1 MSDDEIVG
9 QFEEIVGE
17 LKKPFLNATEVS
29 AMEGGSEEAESE
41 QDVSILPEIERRLDT
56 LCGAIRQLVNSNG
69 AVAENNNLDMQS
81 LYDLFE
87 RKGIFTAL
95 KKNPGLKERYLESAN
110 TILKQYPFTRNIK
123 HVRKLKGTP
132 SYREIIPN
140 NE

>member
-1 MSDDEIVG
+1 MSDDEIVA

-29 AMEGGSEEAESE
+29 TMDGGSEEANSE

-56 LCGAIRQLVNSNG
+56 LCGAIRQLIHSNG
-69 AVAENNNLDMQS
+69 SVQENNNLDMQS

-95 KKNPGLKERYLESAN
+95 KSNPGLKERYLESAN